1 MTAMEWPAAAVGW
14 PAVRNGRRASE
25 RERERE
31 RERKI
36 RDIKIL
42 KVMIELGFL

>member
-1 MTAMEWPAAAVGW
+1 MTAMEWLAAAVGW

-25 RERERE
+25 REREGEKNKRY
-31 RERKI
+31 K
-36 RDIKIL
+36 DL